1 MIDLQWYVV
10 RTQPK
15 REKKAAEYL
24 RREVELEVLAP
35 QVRYAKATKR
45 GKVMWVEAMFPGY
58 IFVLFDRAEHER
70 AVCYAPG
77 VMTLVK
83 FGNDV
88 PTLDASIMESLKET
102 LNNEETLTLS
112 LKVEEGETYEV
123 ADGPLQGQ
131 EGTVIEVL
139 PGGER
144 VRMLL
149 EVIGGERAVD
159 VDIYSLLLPERPDA
173 DK

>member
-1 MIDLQWYVV
+1 MV
-10 RTQPK
+10 RAQPK
-15 REKKAAEYL
+15 RERKAAEYL
-24 RREVELEVLAP
+24 RRELELEVLAP

-58 IFVLFDRAEHER
+58 IFVQFNRAEHER

-88 PTLDASIMESLKET
+88 PTLDTSIVESIKET
-102 LNNEETLTLS
+102 LNQEETLTLS
-112 LKVEEGETYEV
+112 LKVEEGENYEV

-131 EGTVIEVL
+131 EGTIVEVL

-149 EVIGGERAVD
+149 EVIGSKSIVD
-159 VDIYSLLLPERPDA
+159 VDIYSLLLPDRPDV
-173 DK
+173 